1 MLLEFIVDEKLII
14 GIMKCAFIN
23 SGDFNMRN
31 LFCVLALVLMTS
43 SAFAAKYGSAGC
55 GLGSMIFE
63 GDQTWW
69 KQVLA
74 GTTNGT
80 GFQTI
85 AITLGTSNCD
95 SPAPLK
101 VGHAEAYIEA
111 NKVALSNDI
120 ARGNGETVVGLSKV
134 YGCSNYSEFGQA
146 LKSNYATIFP
156 SSEVS
161 TAEITHSINSVASST
176 CNTRI

>member
-1 MLLEFIVDEKLII
+1 MRKLLFVV
-14 GIMKCAFIN
+14 A
-23 SGDFNMRN
+23 
-31 LFCVLALVLMTS
+31 ALVMTS

-74 GTTNGT
+74 ATTNGT

-85 AITLGTSNCD
+85 AISLGTSNCD

-101 VGHAEAYIEA
+101 VGQAEAYVEA
-111 NKVALSNDI
+111 NKVALANDI
-120 ARGNGETVVGLSKV
+120 ARGNGETIVGLSKV
-134 YGCSNYSEFGQA
+134 YGCANSMEFGRA
-146 LKSNYATIFP
+146 LKSNYSMIFP
-156 SSEVS
+156 NT
-161 TAEITHSINSVASST
+161 TANAREITQQINTVASSS
-176 CNTRI
+176 CNTQI

>member
-1 MLLEFIVDEKLII
+1 MKKLLVIAAVT
-14 GIMKCAFIN
+14 
-23 SGDFNMRN
+23 
-31 LFCVLALVLMTS
+31 LMST

-63 GDQTWW
+63 GDQTWY

-74 GTTNGT
+74 ATTNGT

-101 VGHAEAYIEA
+101 IGQVEAYVEA
-111 NKVALSNDI
+111 NKVALANDI
-120 ARGNGETVVGLSKV
+120 ARGNGETIVGLSDV
-134 YGCSNYSEFGQA
+134 YGCANKNEFGKA
-146 LKSNYATIFP
+146 LKMNYKSIFNTAAA
-156 SSEVS
+156 SSK
-161 TAEITHSINSVASST
+161 EITHNINGVAASHCQTTASL
-176 CNTRI
+176 

>member
-1 MLLEFIVDEKLII
+1 
-14 GIMKCAFIN
+14 MKKF
-23 SGDFNMRN
+23 
-31 LFCVLALVLMTS
+31 LVVALVALVSS

-74 GTTNGT
+74 ATTNGT
-80 GFQTI
+80 GFQTV

-101 VGHAEAYIEA
+101 VGQAEAYVEA
-111 NKVALSNDI
+111 NKVALANDI
-120 ARGNGETVVGLSKV
+120 ARGNGETIVGLSKV
-134 YGCSNYSEFGQA
+134 YGCANSTEFGQA
-146 LKSNYATIFP
+146 LKANYSAIFA
-156 SSEVS
+156 SVDAASKD
-161 TAEITHSINSVASST
+161 ITHNINAVAATT
-176 CNTRI
+176 CNTKI

>member
-1 MLLEFIVDEKLII
+1 
-14 GIMKCAFIN
+14 MKKFFVVIA
-23 SGDFNMRN
+23 MT
-31 LFCVLALVLMTS
+31 LMAS

-85 AITLGTSNCD
+85 GISLGTSNCD

-101 VGHAEAYIEA
+101 VGQVEAYVEA
-111 NKVALSNDI
+111 NKVALANDI
-120 ARGNGETVVGLSKV
+120 ARGNGETVMGLSNV
-134 YGCSNYSEFGQA
+134 YGCNNSQEFGKA
-146 LKSNYATIFP
+146 LKSNYKTIFP
-156 SSEVS
+156 TASSTS
-161 TAEITHSINSVASST
+161 AEITHNINNVAASACKTTTASL
-176 CNTRI
+176 

>member
-1 MLLEFIVDEKLII
+1 MKKLLLV
-14 GIMKCAFIN
+14 CA
-23 SGDFNMRN
+23 
-31 LFCVLALVLMTS
+31 VLAMTS

-80 GFQTI
+80 GLQSI
-85 AITLGTSNCD
+85 GISLGTSNCD

-101 VGHAEAYIEA
+101 VGQAQAYVEA
-111 NKVALSNDI
+111 NKVALANDI
-120 ARGNGETVVGLSKV
+120 ARGNGETIVGLSKV
-134 YGCSNYSEFGQA
+134 YGCDNSNEFGMA
-146 LKSNYATIFP
+146 LKSNYSSIFP
-156 SSEVS
+156 SSDVTS
-161 TAEITHSINSVASST
+161 HDITHNINSVASTT
-176 CNTRI
+176 CNTQI

>member
-1 MLLEFIVDEKLII
+1 
-14 GIMKCAFIN
+14 MKKFLVVVA
-23 SGDFNMRN
+23 M
-31 LFCVLALVLMTS
+31 VLATS

-74 GTTNGT
+74 ATTNGT

-85 AITLGTSNCD
+85 AISLGTSNCD

-101 VGHAEAYIEA
+101 VTQVEAFVEA
-111 NKVALSNDI
+111 NKVALANDI
-120 ARGNGETVVGLSKV
+120 ARGNGETVVGLSNV
-134 YGCSNYSEFGQA
+134 YGCSNKMEFSKA
-146 LKSNYATIFP
+146 LKSNYKTIFT
-156 SSEVS
+156 SANATSK
-161 TAEITHSINSVASST
+161 EITHNINMVAATS
-176 CNTRI
+176 CNTTASL

>member
-1 MLLEFIVDEKLII
+1 MKKLLVVALI
-14 GIMKCAFIN
+14 
-23 SGDFNMRN
+23 
-31 LFCVLALVLMTS
+31 ALS
-43 SAFAAKYGSAGC
+43 ASPAFAAKYGSAGC

-74 GTTNGT
+74 ATTNGT

-101 VGHAEAYIEA
+101 VGQAEAYVED
-111 NKVALSNDI
+111 NKVALAKDI
-120 ARGNGETVVGLSKV
+120 DSGKGETIVVLSKV
-134 YGCSNYSEFGQA
+134 YGCSNSSEFGQA
-146 LKSNYATIFP
+146 LKSNYAAIFP
-156 SSEVS
+156 SANAASS
-161 TAEITHSINSVASST
+161 EITHNINAVASTT
-176 CNTRI
+176 CNTQI